1 MKKLKLI
8 FLLTMSILTGYCE
21 AQEKSIGNSLVNEDM
36 LIRISEIEIHS
47 NHLEEYIKIL
57 KEEAEASMRLE
68 PGVISIYPMFKKDNP
83 SEIRILEI
91 YKDRMS
97 YESHLQTSHF
107 KYYKTSTIEMVKS
120 LKLIDMEPMDV
131 ETMKKIFT
139 KLNG

>member
-8 FLLTMSILTGYCE
+8 FLLTISILTGYCK

-47 NHLEEYIKIL
+47 NHLDEYIKIL

-68 PGVISIYPMFKKDNP
+68 PGVISIYPMFKKENP

-91 YKDRMS
+91 YKNRMS

-120 LKLIDMEPMDV
+120 LKLIDMEPMDL

>member
-8 FLLTMSILTGYCE
+8 FLLTMSILTGYCK

-47 NHLEEYIKIL
+47 NHLDEYIKIL

-68 PGVISIYPMFKKDNP
+68 PGVISIYPMLKKDNP

-91 YKDRMS
+91 YKDRIS

>member
-8 FLLTMSILTGYCE
+8 FLLTMSILTGYCK

-131 ETMKKIFT
+131 ETMEKIFT